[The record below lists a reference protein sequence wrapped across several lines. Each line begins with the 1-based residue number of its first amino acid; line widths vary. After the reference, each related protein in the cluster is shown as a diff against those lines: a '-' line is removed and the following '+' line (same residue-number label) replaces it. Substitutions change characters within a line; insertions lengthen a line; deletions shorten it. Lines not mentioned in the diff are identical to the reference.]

1 MPRVRMNRQ
10 AGGRLLAGLLGSVA
24 GSGVFQAM
32 RADDRTP
39 PVHLTNEQ
47 DRQRLMDL
55 LKITSL
61 RPGRKGSNR
70 ADPNYAN
77 YDESKANPHPTRPDC
92 LTVEE
97 RSESRQGIRLVVE
110 TASGD
115 RRGFRYRDQ
124 HTFGRRGQLDRS
136 RYRGEDRADMV
147 TPANAKGPVPVILL
161 FSGAG
166 FGFPVTP
173 PIPGAAPA
181 PAGGLRS

>member
-1 MPRVRMNRQ
+1 MTRLRMNRQ

-61 RPGRKGSNR
+61 RPGRNGSNR

-92 LTVEE
+92 LTLKNGQKVAKASDWWSKRRPEIV
-97 RSESRQGIRLVVE
+97 GDFDIVTNTL
-110 TASGD
+110 SGD
-115 RRGFRYRDQ
+115 VDNSI
-124 HTFGRRGQLDRS
+124 DPDI
-136 RYRGEDRADMV
+136 EV
-147 TPANAKGPVPVILL
+147 KI
-161 FSGAG
+161 
-166 FGFPVTP
+166 
-173 PIPGAAPA
+173 
-181 PAGGLRS
+181 GLTW